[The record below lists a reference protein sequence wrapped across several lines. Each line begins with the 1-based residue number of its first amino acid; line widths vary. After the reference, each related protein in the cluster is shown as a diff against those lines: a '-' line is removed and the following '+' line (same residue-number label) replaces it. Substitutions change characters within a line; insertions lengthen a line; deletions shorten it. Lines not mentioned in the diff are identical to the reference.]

1 MFNLILIFYYFS
13 KEIAMFHTH
22 VEGLFNHGIFHVYVR
37 TWTNVGTSAFL
48 MLVSGQ
54 TLFLESLFLAV
65 EDGFALEAR
74 LGGVGFASRSLESSW
89 PYLIISPHSILW
101 LAGMTYVGSMSLRI
115 LTRAWN
121 IKLQTLSIE
130 HLVVIETRRSMIE
143 ANVLAREHFVIHCSF
158 FSCPFCSSVLE
169 VVLAF
174 LVSSD
179 DVFDAVL
186 PEQGALA
193 KLRVVANFFLLVRVQ
208 NSHIRARFF

>member
-1 MFNLILIFYYFS
+1 
-13 KEIAMFHTH
+13 MFHTH
-22 VEGLFNHGIFHVYVR
+22 VERLFDHRIFHVYVGA
-37 TWTNVGTSAFL
+37 WADVAFGAFL
-48 MLVSGQ
+48 VLVSGQ
-54 TLFLESLFLAV
+54 ALVLESLFLAV
-65 EDGFALEAR
+65 EDSVALETR
-74 LGGVGFASRSLESSW
+74 LGGVRFASRSLESSW
-89 PYLIISPHSILW
+89 PYLIISPHSVLW
-101 LAGMTYVGSMSLRI
+101 LAGMTYVGSVSLRI

-130 HLVVIETRRSMIE
+130 HLVVIETRGSMIE

-193 KLRVVANFFLLVRVQ
+193 KLRVVANFFLLVWVQ
-208 NSHIRARFF
+208 NSHIRTRFF